1 MKEKWYTID
10 KKNIFKILNTK
21 VEGLTTKEVNI
32 RLKQYGKN
40 VLPKAKQ
47 KTFIQVFFEQ
57 FKNPIVYIL
66 LITMI
71 LSFIIGEY
79 IDGAF
84 ILFVILIDA
93 VLGSVQEYRSNKNA
107 EALAKLIRIDALVI
121 RNNKEISI
129 PSEDLVPGD
138 IVLLESGSKVPA
150 DLRLIETQNLTIDE
164 SLLTGESIPREKS
177 AHLLSEECSLSERTN
192 MAYLGTSVMRGRA
205 KGIVVSTSSS
215 TEIGKIAKEV
225 LETDDT
231 ITPLQIRMKKFTKQ
245 LGMLTGILVL
255 LVTTI
260 LYFKG
265 YTAKNIFFL
274 VVALSISSIPEG
286 LPVVI
291 TLALSIS
298 SNKMAKRNVLVK
310 KLNAVEALGSATIIA
325 SDKTGTLTLNEQ
337 TVKKIVL
344 PNNDTYEVTGV
355 GYNDKGEI
363 KPVKNSKLENIDKL
377 VKEGLYNNEASLSY
391 IDNSWVNF
399 GDSMDTALLSLG
411 YKYNLESESFK
422 NDVLGR
428 IPYESDAGYSCAF
441 YKTAETTN
449 VSVKGTLEKILSFC
463 TTKTDKEK
471 IRKQNEYLA
480 KEGYRVLAFAT
491 GTIKNFKI
499 KDNYKENDIPKLT
512 FLGLVAFVDPIRPDA
527 KEAIKSCKQAG
538 IKTVM
543 ITGDH
548 PLTAFSVAKELELC
562 TNETEIT
569 TGLELKEVYE
579 SGLDNFDT
587 YIKTKTVFSRVSP
600 IQKLQIVESYKRLGE
615 FIAVTGDGV
624 NDSPALKA
632 ANVGI
637 AMGSGTDVAKETGAL
652 IITDDKFSSILNG
665 VEEGRC
671 AYDNVRKVTYMLLS
685 CGVSEVVFYILSIA
699 LNYDIPLTAVQLLW
713 LNLVTDGIQDVALSF
728 ESSEKD
734 ILKRKPRD
742 PKESLFD
749 RLLKNEIM
757 LIGLIMGITVF
768 GVWIYLIDVL
778 GYEVSV
784 ARSHILLLM
793 VFLAKPSLL

>member
-10 KKNIFKILNTK
+10 KKNIFKILNTR

-93 VLGSVQEYRSNKNA
+93 FLGSVQEYRSNKNA

-205 KGIVVSTSSS
+205 KGIVVSTSSF
-215 TEIGKIAKEV
+215 TEIGNIAKEV

-231 ITPLQIRMKKFTKQ
+231 ITPLQIRMQKFTKQ
-245 LGMLTGILVL
+245 IGMLTAILAL
-255 LVTTI
+255 IVTTI

-265 YTAKNIFFL
+265 YAAKEIFFL

-291 TLALSIS
+291 TLSLSIS

-344 PNNDTYEVTGV
+344 PNNETYEVTGV

-363 KPVKNSKLENIDKL
+363 KPFKNSKLENIDKL

-441 YKTAETTN
+441 YKEGENIN

-471 IRKQNEYLA
+471 IRKQNEDLA
-480 KEGYRVLAFAT
+480 KEGYR
-491 GTIKNFKI
+491 I
-499 KDNYKENDIPKLT
+499 
-512 FLGLVAFVDPIRPDA
+512 
-527 KEAIKSCKQAG
+527 
-538 IKTVM
+538 
-543 ITGDH
+543 
-548 PLTAFSVAKELELC
+548 
-562 TNETEIT
+562 
-569 TGLELKEVYE
+569 
-579 SGLDNFDT
+579 
-587 YIKTKTVFSRVSP
+587 
-600 IQKLQIVESYKRLGE
+600 
-615 FIAVTGDGV
+615 
-624 NDSPALKA
+624 
-632 ANVGI
+632 
-637 AMGSGTDVAKETGAL
+637 
-652 IITDDKFSSILNG
+652 
-665 VEEGRC
+665 
-671 AYDNVRKVTYMLLS
+671 
-685 CGVSEVVFYILSIA
+685 
-699 LNYDIPLTAVQLLW
+699 QLLRHHKI
-713 LNLVTDGIQDVALSF
+713 VTCTL
-728 ESSEKD
+728 
-734 ILKRKPRD
+734 
-742 PKESLFD
+742 LF
-749 RLLKNEIM
+749 
-757 LIGLIMGITVF
+757 
-768 GVWIYLIDVL
+768 
-778 GYEVSV
+778 
-784 ARSHILLLM
+784 
-793 VFLAKPSLL
+793 